1 MPRRTSCLISLQ
13 NDRSINVGDARVPLW
28 DGRRHSSDAPVI
40 VSLLTFKRSIRQT
53 ALSNLGR
60 TTMSLSQSRAMRLTK
75 STQLTDEETE
85 TSPELRT
92 LTKARPVDDKS
103 MLKDPV
109 IDKTDAGTDSQDVE
123 TDV

>member
-1 MPRRTSCLISLQ
+1 
-13 NDRSINVGDARVPLW
+13 
-28 DGRRHSSDAPVI
+28 
-40 VSLLTFKRSIRQT
+40 
-53 ALSNLGR
+53 
-60 TTMSLSQSRAMRLTK
+60 MSLSQSRAMRLTK

-103 MLKDPV
+103 MLKDPM
-109 IDKTDAGTDSQDVE
+109 IEKTDAGTDSQDVE

>member
-1 MPRRTSCLISLQ
+1 
-13 NDRSINVGDARVPLW
+13 
-28 DGRRHSSDAPVI
+28 
-40 VSLLTFKRSIRQT
+40 
-53 ALSNLGR
+53 
-60 TTMSLSQSRAMRLTK
+60 MRLTK
-75 STQLTDEETE
+75 STQLTDEDTE

-109 IDKTDAGTDSQDVE
+109 LEKVDAGTDSQDVE